1 MTTTTTSKTNWF
13 YEQNNSSARASRFEY
28 VSLTSTARLGR
39 ETNVL
44 WRTWTYEDEFSFLF
58 LNLDKVCKNSTLREN
73 GLHLTNRAG
82 PDRRD
87 KVWKDANSLFYARF
101 FFAFVVAWALFIL
114 SWQNWIKKFGPPW
127 KPTYD
132 LFQAFN
138 WSKIN
143 CGKIHISKR
152 TRLGVSF
159 SVPLCTT
166 LESFRFEDENEYEY
180 EI

>member
-1 MTTTTTSKTNWF
+1 MLCTFLLKK
-13 YEQNNSSARASRFEY
+13 SA
-28 VSLTSTARLGR
+28 
-39 ETNVL
+39 VL
-44 WRTWTYEDEFSFLF
+44 S
-58 LNLDKVCKNSTLREN
+58 N
-73 GLHLTNRAG
+73 AG
-82 PDRRD
+82 V
-87 KVWKDANSLFYARF
+87 KL
-101 FFAFVVAWALFIL
+101 
-114 SWQNWIKKFGPPW
+114 PPW
-127 KPTYD
+127 KPTYH